1 MGNVIKLQ
9 PSDVGS
15 GSIAELAAKQGL
27 GDGLAAKAGGR
38 LLDLSAP
45 VPDAERL
52 EVLTFDDDEGREAY
66 RHTASHVMA
75 QAVKRLHPE
84 ARLAIGPAIEEGFY
98 YDFDCPAAFAAE
110 ELQRIEAEMTSIIAA
125 DLPVKRLTM
134 SRREA
139 IAFFEERGE
148 PYKVELLNDIP
159 DEAVS
164 CYQQG
169 EFTDLCRGPHL
180 PSTGLIKAFKLL
192 STAGAY
198 WRGDER
204 RPMLQRIYGTA
215 FPTEEQLQ
223 EYLRQREEA
232 LRRDHRRL
240 GKELDLFSLPEA
252 VGGGLV
258 LWHPKGALVRYLIEE
273 FWRKEHLKRGYQL
286 VFSPHIAHRR
296 LWEISG
302 HLDFY
307 AEGMYGP
314 MMIEDEEY
322 RIKPMN
328 CPFHMLIYKSRPR
341 SYRDL
346 PIRYCEL
353 GTVYRYERSGVLHG
367 LLRVRG
373 FTQDDAHIICT
384 PEQVGDE
391 VKGALDFALFMMR
404 AFGYRDLQIDLSTR
418 SEEERDKY
426 MGSGEDWAL
435 AERCLAEA
443 LESRGVEYRHAPG
456 EAVFYGPKI
465 DIKLKDVPAKLG
477 QGPTIQFD
485 FNIPSRFALEYAGA
499 DGQPH
504 TPVMIHRA
512 LLGSMERFMGALI
525 EHYGGAF
532 PLWLAPVQVVVLPI
546 AERHHAYAQQVV
558 ERLQAAGMRA
568 HADTRSETVSY
579 RIREAEME
587 KVPYL
592 LVVGDREQKNNT
604 VAVRKRGHGDQGA
617 VHLDQFMDEVGATGP
632 SKRDPEVPMHRD

>member
-1 MGNVIKLQ
+1 MAHIVNVKDSERAL
-9 PSDVGS
+9 GS
-15 GSIAELAAKQGL
+15 LADLAAKHGIA
-27 GDGLAAKAGGR
+27 DALAAEAGGK

-45 VPDAERL
+45 VPDVGSL
-52 EVLTFDDDEGREAY
+52 EILTFDDEEGRESY
-66 RHTASHVMA
+66 WHTASHVMA

-84 ARLAIGPAIEEGFY
+84 TRLAIGPAIDEGFY
-98 YDFDCPAAFAAE
+98 YDFDCPVAFSPEELERIAAE
-110 ELQRIEAEMTSIIAA
+110 MRAIIAA

-134 SRREA
+134 SRQEA
-139 IAFFEERGE
+139 IAFFEQRGE
-148 PYKVELLNDIP
+148 PFKVEILNDIP
-159 DEAVS
+159 DDTVT

-180 PSTGLIKAFKLL
+180 PSTGRINAFKLL

-204 RPMLQRIYGTA
+204 RPMLQRIYATA

-223 EYLRQREEA
+223 QHLRQREEA
-232 LRRDHRRL
+232 LRRDHRKL
-240 GKELDLFSLPEA
+240 GRELDLFSLPETI
-252 VGGGLV
+252 GGGLA

-273 FWRKEHLKRGYQL
+273 FWRKEHMKRGYQI
-286 VFSPHIAHRR
+286 VFTPHIAHRR

-307 AEGMYGP
+307 SDSMYGP

-328 CPFHMLIYKSRPR
+328 CPFHMLIYKSQQR

-384 PEQVGDE
+384 PEQIGDE
-391 VKGALDFALFMMR
+391 VKGALDFALFMLR
-404 AFGYRDLQIDLSTR
+404 AFGYQDLQVDLSVR
-418 SEEERDKY
+418 SEEKREKY
-426 MGSGEDWAL
+426 MGSDDDWAL
-435 AERCLAEA
+435 AEECLRDA
-443 LESRGVEYRHAPG
+443 LESRNVEYRRAPG

-465 DIKLKDVPAKLG
+465 DIKLKEVPAKLA

-485 FNIPSRFALEYAGA
+485 FNLPSRFGLEYVGA
-499 DGQPH
+499 DGKAH
-504 TPVMIHRA
+504 TPLMIHRA
-512 LLGSMERFMGALI
+512 LLGSVERFMGALI
-525 EHYGGAF
+525 EYCGGAF
-532 PLWLAPVQVVVLPI
+532 PLWLAPVQALVLPI
-546 AERHHAYAQQVV
+546 AERHQAYAQDVV
-558 ERLQAAGMRA
+558 ERLRAAGIRA
-568 HADTRSETVSY
+568 QADARSETISY

-592 LVVGDREQKNNT
+592 LVVGDREQNNAT
-604 VAVRKRGHGDQGA
+604 VSVRKRGEGDQGA
-617 VHLDQFMDEVGATGP
+617 APLDKFVEDVGAYCNTP
-632 SKRDPEVPMHRD
+632 HQSSD

>member
-1 MGNVIKLQ
+1 MAHTVNVKDSERALA
-9 PSDVGS
+9 
-15 GSIAELAAKQGL
+15 SIAEVAAKHGIA
-27 GDGLAAKAGGR
+27 DALAAKAGGK

-45 VPDAERL
+45 VPDVGSL
-52 EVLTFDDDEGREAY
+52 EILTFDDEEGRESY
-66 RHTASHVMA
+66 WHTASHVMA

-84 ARLAIGPAIEEGFY
+84 TRLAIGPAIDEGFY
-98 YDFDCPAAFAAE
+98 YDFDCPVAFSPEELERIAAE
-110 ELQRIEAEMTSIIAA
+110 MRAIIAA

-134 SRREA
+134 RRQEA
-139 IAFFEERGE
+139 IAFFEQRGE
-148 PYKVELLNDIP
+148 PFKVELLNEIP
-159 DEAVS
+159 EETVT

-180 PSTGLIKAFKLL
+180 PSTGRINAFKLI

-204 RPMLQRIYGTA
+204 RPMLQRIYATA
-215 FPTEEQLQ
+215 FPSEEQLQ
-223 EYLRQREEA
+223 QYLRQREEA
-232 LRRDHRRL
+232 LKRDHRRL
-240 GKELDLFSLPEA
+240 GRELDLFSLPETI
-252 VGGGLV
+252 GGGLA
-258 LWHPKGALVRYLIEE
+258 LWHPKGALVRYLVEE
-273 FWRKEHLKRGYQL
+273 FWRKEHIKRGYQL

-328 CPFHMLIYKSRPR
+328 CPFHMLIYKSQPR

-384 PEQVGDE
+384 PEQIGDE
-391 VKGALDFALFMMR
+391 VKSALDFALFMLR
-404 AFGYRDLQIDLSTR
+404 AFGYQDLQVDLSVR
-418 SEEERDKY
+418 SEEKREKY
-426 MGSGEDWAL
+426 MGSDDDWAL
-435 AERCLAEA
+435 AEECLHDA
-443 LESRGVEYRHAPG
+443 LESRNVKYRRAPG

-465 DIKLKDVPAKLG
+465 DIKLKEVPAKLA

-485 FNIPSRFALEYAGA
+485 FNLPSRFGLEYVGA
-499 DGQPH
+499 DGKAH
-504 TPVMIHRA
+504 TPLMIHRA
-512 LLGSMERFMGALI
+512 LLGSVERFMGALI
-525 EHYGGAF
+525 EYCGGAF
-532 PLWLAPVQVVVLPI
+532 PLWLAPMQALVLPI
-546 AERHHAYAQQVV
+546 AERHQAYAQQVV
-558 ERLQAAGMRA
+558 ERLRAAGIRA
-568 HADTRSETVSY
+568 QADARSETISY

-587 KVPYL
+587 KMPYL
-592 LVVGDREQKNNT
+592 LVVGDREQNNAT
-604 VAVRKRGHGDQGA
+604 VSVRKRGEGDQGA
-617 VHLDQFMDEVGATGP
+617 VSLDQFISELAVQCGGP
-632 SKRDPEVPMHRD
+632 AIFS

>member
-15 GSIAELAAKQGL
+15 GSIAELAAKHGL
-27 GDGLAAKAGGR
+27 GGGLAAKAGGR

-45 VPDAERL
+45 VPDVERL

-98 YDFDCPAAFAAE
+98 YDFDCPAAFTAE

-125 DLPVKRLTM
+125 DLPVKRLEM
-134 SRREA
+134 NRQQA
-139 IAFFEERGE
+139 IAFFEQRGE
-148 PYKVELLNDIP
+148 PYKVELLNEIP
-159 DEAVS
+159 DETVS

-180 PSTGLIKAFKLL
+180 PGTGLIKAFKLL

-204 RPMLQRIYGTA
+204 RPMLQRVYGTA
-215 FPTEEQLQ
+215 FPAEQQLQ

-240 GKELDLFSLPEA
+240 GKELDLFSLPEVA
-252 VGGGLV
+252 GGGLA

-273 FWRKEHLKRGYQL
+273 FWRREHMKRGYQL
-286 VFSPHIAHRR
+286 VFTPHIAHRR

-314 MMIEDEEY
+314 IMIEDEEY

-328 CPFHMLIYKSRPR
+328 CPFHMLIYKSRQR

-384 PEQVGDE
+384 PEQIGDE
-391 VKGALDFALFMMR
+391 VKAALDFVLYMMR
-404 AFGYRDLQIDLSTR
+404 AFGYENLQVDLSVR
-418 SEEERDKY
+418 SDEDRSKY
-426 MGSGEDWAL
+426 MGSDANWEM
-435 AERCLAEA
+435 AEQCLCEA
-443 LESRGVEYRHAPG
+443 LESRDVEYRRAPG

-465 DIKLKDVPAKLG
+465 DTKLKGVPAKLA

-485 FNIPSRFALEYAGA
+485 FNLPSRFGLEYTGA
-499 DGQPH
+499 DGQTH
-504 TPVMIHRA
+504 TPLMIHRA
-512 LLGSMERFMGALI
+512 LLGSIDRFFAALI
-525 EHYGGAF
+525 EYYGGAF
-532 PLWLAPVQVVVLPI
+532 PLWLAPVQAVVLPI

-592 LVVGDREQKNNT
+592 LVAGDREQKNST
-604 VAVRKRGHGDQGA
+604 VAVRKRGHGDQGPVA
-617 VHLDQFMDEVGATGP
+617 LQQFIEDVAAYCNVSAEAG
-632 SKRDPEVPMHRD
+632 D